1 MLSGFIRRILTF
13 SAIIS
18 VIAYFLYRWL
28 IPQFYLPIFPF
39 LIVFFIIISI
49 GVHSVLTKAGKQ
61 RISKFSTFYM
71 GSISIKLFIYIIFMV
86 VYVFA
91 DKPNALSFLLN
102 FLVLY
107 FLYTFFE
114 TWSLLS
120 DLKKQQAETKTS

>member
-1 MLSGFIRRILTF
+1 MLSGFIKRILVF

-18 VIAYFLYRWL
+18 VIGYFSYRWL

-39 LIVFFIIISI
+39 LIVFFIMITI
-49 GVHSVLTKAGKQ
+49 GVHSILTKAGKQ
-61 RISKFSTFYM
+61 RISKFSTFYI
-71 GSISIKLFIYIIFMV
+71 GSMSIKLFVYIIFMA
-86 VYVFA
+86 VYVFI

-120 DLKKQQAETKTS
+120 DLKKQQAETQNS